1 MIASLVVTISLTHSV
16 NHSGIFYQTY
26 LPASPKI
33 TLDANSLHTKTPNI
47 KRHKQEISTAVKVEH
62 DEKWPHPTPQAPY
75 KMKKI
80 SQN

>member
-1 MIASLVVTISLTHSV
+1 M
-16 NHSGIFYQTY
+16 FYQTY

-33 TLDANSLHTKTPNI
+33 TLDANSLHTKTPN
-47 KRHKQEISTAVKVEH
+47 KHKQEISTTVKVEH
-62 DEKWPHPTPQAPY
+62 DEKWPLPTPQAPY